1 MQEISE
7 KRSGKVKYDNRC
19 QVSYPDSMYL
29 EVRRWATKKGISIQ
43 DLQRKAVEFYLNH
56 LNHDAIVFTQDD
68 ADKRRK
74 INANDDKRKHNYL
87 R

>member
-1 MQEISE
+1 MLAE

-56 LNHDAIVFTQDD
+56 LNHDKNVFSQDD
-68 ADKRRK
+68 TDKRAK
-74 INANDDKRKHNYL
+74 NNADDGKRNHNYL